1 MAQGVSTTHGKDAD
15 PTSESKTSRSRYC
28 DDGIVIDSIMATHEG
43 KRAEL
48 EAELAQMSASL
59 GEAGAISFGKRVGS
73 MAVERW

>member
-1 MAQGVSTTHGKDAD
+1 M
-15 PTSESKTSRSRYC
+15 
-28 DDGIVIDSIMATHEG
+28 IDSIVATLEG

-73 MAVERW
+73 MAVERR